1 MKKARWKL
9 LTYVPF
15 LAVIVIIGIIQSFML
30 ANENV
35 KPYPEPFGRA
45 TELPQLATYGEPVQ
59 MLDDG
64 SFTYLAGKTIEIVT
78 IDEEGR
84 NRSESRLLPDV
95 GSIRGYKMIDK
106 DHVIW
111 IGDGNKLYA
120 SEWKSGSWSSKNTLL
135 ENEIESVQTV
145 VGPKGNSVMLA
156 YNDSTLYVSEFHP
169 NAKLTWT
176 KLDIANV
183 KQIHGVKDTS
193 GGSLSLVYAV
203 NKDGSES
210 FHYVKLEET
219 SLKPLVQMKLK
230 DVDYATSSLDDM
242 ALGLDGS
249 TFITAYTT
257 SSRKSGKSTLHML
270 TFPANQPDKI
280 YDEVLNLPVTKGND
294 SDTILHPTFTQSS
307 TGEKTLVASSVYEKN
322 RRQTSQEVYTIS
334 FQDGKMLNAT
344 RISQFGG
351 FAVYPMFASNKGS
364 SLAIWLDAVNAETY
378 RVYYATDQ
386 LPYAERMNRIHAE
399 DFQQAAGN
407 LPLFWGIGVLTAL
420 ISLKWIL
427 LPGLYLIVIS
437 VFWQYHYDEHAKRH
451 FGISM
456 AMYLIVKALFIG
468 DYRKPIALQ
477 VMPDF
482 LQSVWVSLILLV
494 LFAAISYW
502 LTRLWR
508 KGLAERNVGL
518 EMFYFVVLDVF
529 MTNMWYSFFMSPA
542 TLS

>member
-59 MLDDG
+59 MIGDG
-64 SFTYLAGKTIEIVT
+64 SFTYLAGKTLQIVT

-84 NRSESRLLPDV
+84 QSTESRPLPDV
-95 GSIRGYKMIDK
+95 GVVRTYKMIDK

-111 IGDGNKLYA
+111 IGDSNKLYE
-120 SEWKSGSWSSKNTLL
+120 SEWKSGSWSSKNALM
-135 ENEIESVQTV
+135 ENEIVRVQTV
-145 VGPKGNSVMLA
+145 VGPKGNSVILA
-156 YNDSTLYVSEFHP
+156 YNDSSLYVSEFHP

-176 KLDIANV
+176 TLDIANV
-183 KQIHGVKDTS
+183 KQVHGVWDTS
-193 GGSLSLVYAV
+193 GDSLSLVYAV
-203 NKDGSES
+203 SKDGSES
-210 FHYVKLEET
+210 FHYAKLAEA
-219 SLKPLVQMKLK
+219 SWKPLVQIKLK

-242 ALGLDGS
+242 ALGVDGS
-249 TFITAYTT
+249 TFMTAYTT

-270 TFPANQPDKI
+270 TFTENQPNRI
-280 YDEVLNLPVTKGND
+280 QDEVINLPVTKGND
-294 SDTILHPTFTQSS
+294 SDTILHPTFTHS
-307 TGEKTLVASSVYEKN
+307 TSGEVTLVASSVYEKN
-322 RRQTSQEVYTIS
+322 RRQTSQEVYKIS
-334 FQDGKMLNAT
+334 FKDGKMLNAA

-351 FAVYPMFASNKGS
+351 FSVYPIFAWNQGS
-364 SLAIWLDAVNAETY
+364 SLAIWLDAVNADTY
-378 RVYYATDQ
+378 RVYYTTDQ
-386 LPYAERMNRIHAE
+386 LPYAERMNSIHAE
-399 DFQQAAGN
+399 DYQQAAGN

-427 LPGLYLIVIS
+427 LPGLYLIVMS

-456 AMYLIVKALFIG
+456 AMYLVVKALFIG

-482 LQSVWVSLILLV
+482 LQSVWVSLILLL
-494 LFAAISYW
+494 LFAAISYG

-508 KGLAERNVGL
+508 KGLSERNVGL

>member
-15 LAVIVIIGIIQSFML
+15 LAIVVIIGIIQSFML

-45 TELPQLATYGEPVQ
+45 TELPQLATYGGPVQ
-59 MLDDG
+59 LIEDG
-64 SFTYLAGKTIEIVT
+64 GFTYLAGKTIEFIN

-84 NRSESRLLPDV
+84 NRTETRPLPDTGV
-95 GSIRGYKMIDK
+95 FQAHKMMDK

-120 SEWKSGSWSSKNTLL
+120 SEWKNGSWSSKNALM
-135 ENEIESVQTV
+135 ENEITSVQTV
-145 VGPKGNSVMLA
+145 VGPKRERVLLA
-156 YNDSTLYVSEFHP
+156 YNDSSLYVSEFHP
-169 NAKLTWT
+169 NANLTWT

-183 KQIHGVKDTS
+183 KQIQGVWDIS
-193 GGSLSLVYAV
+193 EGSLSLVYAV
-203 NKDGSES
+203 SKDGKES
-210 FHYVKLEET
+210 FHFAKLANT
-219 SLKPLVQMKLK
+219 SWKPLVQMKLK

-242 ALGLDGS
+242 ALGVDGS
-249 TFITAYTT
+249 SLITAYTT
-257 SSRKSGKSTLHML
+257 SSRKSGKSTLHMI
-270 TFPANQPDKI
+270 TIPANQPDKMQ
-280 YDEVLNLPVTKGND
+280 DEVLNLPVTKGND
-294 SDTILHPTFTQSS
+294 SDTILHPTFMESS
-307 TGEKTLVASSVYEKN
+307 SGDVTLVVSSVYEKN
-322 RRQTSQEVYTIS
+322 RRQTSQEVYKIS
-334 FQDGKMLNAT
+334 FKDGIMLNAT

-351 FAVYPMFASNKGS
+351 FAVYPTYASYNGS
-364 SLAIWLDAVNAETY
+364 SLAIWLDAVNAETF

-386 LPYAERMNRIHAE
+386 LSYAERMNRIHSE

-437 VFWQYHYDEHAKRH
+437 VFWQYHYDEYAKRH

-456 AMYLIVKALFIG
+456 AMYLIIKALFIG

-477 VMPDF
+477 VMPEF
-482 LQSVWVSLILLV
+482 LQSVWVSLIILL
-494 LFAAISYW
+494 LFAGISYG

-508 KGLAERNVGL
+508 RGLSERNVGL

-542 TLS
+542 AL